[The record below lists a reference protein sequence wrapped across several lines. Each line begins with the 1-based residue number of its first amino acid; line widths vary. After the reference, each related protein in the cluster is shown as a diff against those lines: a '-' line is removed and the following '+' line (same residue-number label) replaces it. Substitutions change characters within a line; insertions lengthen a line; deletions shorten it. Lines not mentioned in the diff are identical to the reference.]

1 MDNPTSPSRSF
12 RPALVSG
19 VDTHSGSRLPQALL
33 LATAGLFC
41 LDTAFSEELSIQ
53 VPLLDKGISTYYVQ
67 GRIAGQGEIDL
78 LVDTG
83 AGYTAINEK
92 TLKKLKKKG
101 LARHIRDVAATLADG
116 KKVVVP
122 IYMVDSLEIGDSC
135 KISNVEVA
143 VLPGD
148 SRCILGLTALK
159 RVAPFMVSVDPPA
172 ISLSNCDTS
181 VGQNTLGV
189 VR

>member
-1 MDNPTSPSRSF
+1 MFPASPI
-12 RPALVSG
+12 
-19 VDTHSGSRLPQALL
+19 HRLRLL
-33 LATAGLFC
+33 LFTGVFCFEGAISGELAT
-41 LDTAFSEELSIQ
+41 EI
-53 VPLLDKGISTYYVQ
+53 PLLDKGISTYYVQ
-67 GRIAGQGEIDL
+67 GRIAGQDEIDL

-92 TLKKLKKKG
+92 TLKVLKKKG
-101 LARHIRDVAATLADG
+101 LAHHTRNVAATLADG

-122 IYMVDSLEIGDSC
+122 IYMVDSLEIGGSC

-143 VLPGD
+143 VLPGNA
-148 SRCILGLTALK
+148 RCILGLTALK

-181 VGQNTLGV
+181 LDQNTLGV

>member
-1 MDNPTSPSRSF
+1 MM
-12 RPALVSG
+12 
-19 VDTHSGSRLPQALL
+19 
-33 LATAGLFC
+33 
-41 LDTAFSEELSIQ
+41 
-53 VPLLDKGISTYYVQ
+53 DKGISTYYVE
-67 GRIAGQGEIDL
+67 GRIAGQNKIDL

-101 LARHIRDVAATLADG
+101 LAVHTRDVAATMANG
-116 KKVVVP
+116 KRIVVP
-122 IYMVDSLEIGDSC
+122 IYMVDSLEIGGSC